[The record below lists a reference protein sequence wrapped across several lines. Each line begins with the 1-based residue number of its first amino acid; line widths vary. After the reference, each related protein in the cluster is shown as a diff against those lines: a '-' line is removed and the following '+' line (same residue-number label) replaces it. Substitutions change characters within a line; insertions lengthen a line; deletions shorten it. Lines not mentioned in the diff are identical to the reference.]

1 MKILSRLLAHP
12 LTAGLDI
19 NDPKTTEIRRDI
31 IRSKPFLFRIYDEWY
46 RGMADQIPKGEGG
59 ILEIGSGGG
68 FLKDYVPNLITS
80 DILPC
85 EGVDLV
91 VDACKHIPC
100 DDHSLKALLMLN
112 VLHHLPDPQLFLSEC
127 SRCLRPGGRLIMVE
141 SWVSQW
147 SSLMYKNLHHEPFDA
162 SAPKWKVLSDGPLS
176 GANGALPWIIFER
189 DRELYDAKF
198 PELPVESV
206 HPMMPISY
214 LASGGVSMRS
224 LLPGGTY
231 PIFRFIEGLLAPLN
245 RRCAM
250 FAQIVLRKA

>member
-1 MKILSRLLAHP
+1 
-12 LTAGLDI
+12 
-19 NDPKTTEIRRDI
+19 
-31 IRSKPFLFRIYDEWY
+31 
-46 RGMADQIPKGEGG
+46 
-59 ILEIGSGGG
+59 
-68 FLKDYVPNLITS
+68 
-80 DILPC
+80 
-85 EGVDLV
+85 
-91 VDACKHIPC
+91 
-100 DDHSLKALLMLN
+100 
-112 VLHHLPDPQLFLSEC
+112 
-127 SRCLRPGGRLIMVE
+127 MVE